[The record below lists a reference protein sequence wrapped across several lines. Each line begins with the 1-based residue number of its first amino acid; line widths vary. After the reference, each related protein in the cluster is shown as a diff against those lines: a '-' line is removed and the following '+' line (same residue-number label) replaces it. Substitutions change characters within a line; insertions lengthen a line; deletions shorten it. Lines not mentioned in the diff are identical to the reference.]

1 VQGRIHIEK
10 INEPFL
16 FKDKGA
22 PAEHGAGM
30 KMAIEH
36 GRLVMHEFGTFVSL
50 TPSRGN
56 IAPASGQADCTAHCS
71 DDAR

>member
-1 VQGRIHIEK
+1 
-10 INEPFL
+10 L

-36 GRLVMHEFGTFVSL
+36 GWLVMHEFGTFVSL
-50 TPSRGN
+50 TPAG
-56 IAPASGQADCTAHCS
+56 AELFA
-71 DDAR
+71 